1 MDDSLLYMKWR
12 DKREVLMLSTF
23 HDDTFI
29 EKRWRT
35 CLASDGV
42 EMIEKPSVV
51 EYNLHMGGV
60 DKGKKHN
67 VPKMHDAKL

>member
-1 MDDSLLYMKWR
+1 MDNSLHYMKWR
-12 DKREVLMLSTF
+12 DKREVSILSTF

-29 EKRWRT
+29 EKRQHT

-60 DKGKKHN
+60 DKSKKHN
-67 VPKMHDAKL
+67 GSKNA

>member
-1 MDDSLLYMKWR
+1 MKWR
-12 DKREVLMLSTF
+12 DKREVLMLSAF

-29 EKRWRT
+29 EKRRCT
-35 CLASDGV
+35 RLASDGV

-51 EYNLHMGGV
+51 EQYNLHMGGV

-67 VPKMHDAKL
+67 VKKMHDTKL